1 MPRPARIE
9 VTDANQSYWKFGD
22 YAYDGAGNITMI
34 GNTTYQYD
42 DVNRLRRHATWSGN
56 KFYSATTYDYD
67 RYGNRIGSFNDG
79 CASNGRCFAS
89 LPSHLPI
96 AATSNHNNTHTHD
109 DSGSITSDGKYNFG
123 YDATAM
129 MTSLTGIDRNERYL
143 YTAGDERVAVVRNI
157 GSGRRTTWSIRALD
171 NHLLRSWTDDTTTG
185 TRQFTWSEDEI
196 WRGSTLLA
204 SDSPTGLK
212 RYHLDHLGSPRLVTN
227 GAGVR
232 IGEQTFDPFG
242 TGGTLDGGR
251 LQFTGHERDIPASG
265 SGLVLD
271 YMHARYYDGA
281 GGRFL
286 SVDPGKDWDPK
297 QPQSWNM
304 YAYVR
309 NNPLNRIDPTGRTC
323 SDPNFI
329 GPCRPTA
336 VVTLAP
342 PRNAANW
349 TPQQRAAENAKNA
362 HRAQLAEEGK
372 LVVNRNQVRPS
383 SAQMVQVNGGAAP
396 AGMHIDHPQDLVL
409 MVRHCLRRT
418 WGTLTGWSIRATAQE
433 LETL

>member
-1 MPRPARIE
+1 
-9 VTDANQSYWKFGD
+9 
-22 YAYDGAGNITMI
+22 
-34 GNTTYQYD
+34 
-42 DVNRLRRHATWSGN
+42 
-56 KFYSATTYDYD
+56 
-67 RYGNRIGSFNDG
+67 
-79 CASNGRCFAS
+79 ASNGRCFAS

-96 AATSNHNNTHTHD
+96 AATSNHNNTHSHD

-129 MTSLTGIDRNERYL
+129 MTSLTGADRNERYL
-143 YTAGDERVAVVRNI
+143 YTADDERVAVVRNI
-157 GSGRRTTWSIRALD
+157 GSGRRTTWSISALD
-171 NHLLRSWTDDTTTG
+171 NHLLRTWTDDTTTG

-251 LQFTGHERDIPASG
+251 LQFTGHERDVPASG

-286 SVDPGKDWDPK
+286 SVDPTWESADLTK
-297 QPQSWNM
+297 PQSWNR
-304 YAYVR
+304 YSYVL
-309 NNPLNRIDPTGRTC
+309 NDPVNMVDPDGKMWWDLLEAVFSGDTPLFEAKYDPSGGTLPK
-323 SDPNFI
+323 DPAERAKYI
-329 GPCRPTA
+329 EQARA
-336 VVTLAP
+336 
-342 PRNAANW
+342 RNAASGAVDGEIVIDGKKYPNAARHVDDAQAAGKPSVVTVDRQGASQRRKAATSG
-349 TPQQRAAENAKNA
+349 TPTVPGADRDEYPPAVAK
-362 HRAQLAEEGK
+362 EGGK
-372 LVVNRNQVRPS
+372 GS
-383 SAQMVQVNGGAAP
+383 S
-396 AGMHIDHPQDLVL
+396 
-409 MVRHCLRRT
+409 VRHIPAADNRGAGGSMGRQLQKFKDGAKVVIKT
-418 WGTLTGWSIRATAQE
+418 IWTTIF
-433 LETL
+433 

>member
-1 MPRPARIE
+1 
-9 VTDANQSYWKFGD
+9 
-22 YAYDGAGNITMI
+22 
-34 GNTTYQYD
+34 
-42 DVNRLRRHATWSGN
+42 
-56 KFYSATTYDYD
+56 
-67 RYGNRIGSFNDG
+67 
-79 CASNGRCFAS
+79 ASNGRCFAS

-96 AATSNHNNTHTHD
+96 AATSNHNNTHSHD

-123 YDATAM
+123 YDASAM
-129 MTSLTGIDRNERYL
+129 MTSLTGADRNERYL

-265 SGLVLD
+265 NGLVLD

-286 SVDPGKDWDPK
+286 SVDPIMAVDAMRS
-297 QPQSWNM
+297 PQLWNR
-304 YAYVR
+304 YAYVGNSPMDR
-309 NNPLNRIDPTGRTC
+309 TDPSGKKLQFTGNAEDLDKVKQIANSGLHGYKLNIDDKGVASLQKVRVKGKETSEQKALRVALQTVIGDTKTTSVVADSGAKGVAIGQFSIKTIDPTDMQKFGSAQPSAASTLGHEVMEQFAAQVKGITDVVAAHAWAIEQENLFTGWTRGAQTRTRWYPNGLAFTDVTYTRGNTTMDVRVTV
-323 SDPNFI
+323 DPQ
-329 GPCRPTA
+329 TYD
-336 VVTLAP
+336 VTYVT
-342 PRNAANW
+342 R
-349 TPQQRAAENAKNA
+349 T
-362 HRAQLAEEGK
+362 
-372 LVVNRNQVRPS
+372 VRP
-383 SAQMVQVNGGAAP
+383 
-396 AGMHIDHPQDLVL
+396 
-409 MVRHCLRRT
+409 
-418 WGTLTGWSIRATAQE
+418 
-433 LETL
+433 